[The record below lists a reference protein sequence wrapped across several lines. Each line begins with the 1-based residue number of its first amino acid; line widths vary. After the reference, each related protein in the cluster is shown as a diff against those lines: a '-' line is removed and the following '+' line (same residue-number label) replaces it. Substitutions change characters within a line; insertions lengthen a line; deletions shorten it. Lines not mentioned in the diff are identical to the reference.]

1 MLIPLRICL
10 ITLLTDPIVILFA
23 AKNEIGKLNI
33 APITVPAHAIN
44 KDSKTFGI
52 ILSNA
57 SELKS
62 KGNIAPTKVA
72 ICAGA
77 LSILSRVISKPDADQ
92 IAETTIKL
100 VNEYLNIL
108 WFNGCFGMF
117 IIFFFLTKR

>member
-1 MLIPLRICL
+1 MI
-10 ITLLTDPIVILFA
+10 LT
-23 AKNEIGKLNI
+23 
-33 APITVPAHAIN
+33 
-44 KDSKTFGI
+44 S

-62 KGNIAPTKVA
+62 NGNIAPTKVA

-108 WFNGCFGMF
+108 
-117 IIFFFLTKR
+117 

>member
-1 MLIPLRICL
+1 MPLSICL
-10 ITLLTDPIVILFA
+10 ITLLTEPIVILLA
-23 AKNEIGKLNI
+23 AKKDMGKLNI

-57 SELKS
+57 SVLKS
-62 KGNIAPTKVA
+62 NGNIAPTKVA

-108 WFNGCFGMF
+108 
-117 IIFFFLTKR
+117 

>member
-1 MLIPLRICL
+1 M
-10 ITLLTDPIVILFA
+10 
-23 AKNEIGKLNI
+23 
-33 APITVPAHAIN
+33 TVPAHAIN
-44 KDSKTFGI
+44 KDSNTFGI

-62 KGNIAPTKVA
+62 KGNIAPTKVP